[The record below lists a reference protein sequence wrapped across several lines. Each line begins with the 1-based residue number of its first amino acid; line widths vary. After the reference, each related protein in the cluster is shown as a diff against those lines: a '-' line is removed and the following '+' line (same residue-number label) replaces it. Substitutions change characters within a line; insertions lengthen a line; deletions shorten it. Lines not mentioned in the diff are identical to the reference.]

1 MTSFNKIPGTLR
13 VPGVYTEI
21 DSRNAVS
28 GTQLLALRVLLLG
41 QKLGTGT
48 AVALTPVPVTS
59 VEQARAQ
66 FGAGSM
72 LATMAEAALAS
83 NPSSEIVALPITDN
97 VAGTVATASVTFGG
111 APTAAGTVSL
121 YIAGRKV
128 DVPVATTSTPAA
140 LATLLAGL
148 INDDTGL
155 CVTAVVD
162 GVNAAKVNLSA
173 RHKGEAYNGVDVRA
187 GYFGETLPAGLTVA
201 TSSLT
206 GGTGNPDITAAL
218 AAIGDQWY
226 HLLAMPYTD
235 AANLAVLETEL
246 ASRFDPAREIETHAI
261 AAASGALGTLSSLGN
276 SRNSPHLTIVAA
288 RGEPTPAFAK
298 AAETAAIVA
307 LYASADPARPLQT
320 LPYAFCKA
328 PAAKDRFTQQEREIL
343 LHDGIATTYVDAG
356 GVICTE
362 RLITTYKTNANGADD
377 TAYLDVETLLTLTT
391 IRHDWRDSIRR
402 KYPRHKLANDGT
414 RFAAGQ
420 AVVTPNVIKAE
431 AISKFREWE
440 QLGLVENFDQFKAD
454 LVVER
459 NQGDPNR
466 MDVVLPPDI
475 INGLRVVGTLIAF
488 RL

>member
-28 GTQLLALRVLLLG
+28 GTQLLPLRVLLLG

-48 AVALTPVPVTS
+48 AAALTPIAVTS
-59 VEQARAQ
+59 VEGARAA
-66 FGAGSM
+66 FGNGSM
-72 LATMAEAALAS
+72 LAVMAEAALAS
-83 NPSSEIVALPITDN
+83 NAISEIVALPIIDN
-97 VAGTVATASVTFGG
+97 VAGTAATASVSFGG
-111 APTAAGTVSL
+111 SPTEAGTVSL

-128 DVPVATTSTPAA
+128 QIAVASGDTPAA
-140 LATLLAGL
+140 LATLLAGT

-162 GVNAAKVNLSA
+162 GVVTSKVNLTA
-173 RHKGEAYNGVDVRA
+173 RHKGEAYNGVDVRV
-187 GYFGETLPAGLTVA
+187 GYFGEALPAGLTA
-201 TSSLT
+201 TTTNLAA
-206 GGTGNPDITAAL
+206 GTGNPDITPAL
-218 AAIGDQWY
+218 AAVGDQWF
-226 HLLAMPYTD
+226 HLIATPYTD
-235 AANLAVLETEL
+235 SASLTVLETEL
-246 ASRFDPAREIETHAI
+246 ASRFDPVREVEAHAF
-261 AAASGALGTLSSLGN
+261 AASAGNLGYMSTLGN
-276 SRNSPHLTIVAA
+276 SRNSPHLTIVAC
-288 RGEPTPAFAK
+288 RGEPTPHFAK

-328 PAAKDRFTQQEREIL
+328 PAAKDRFTLQEREIL
-343 LHDGIATTYVDAG
+343 LHDGIATTYVDSG
-356 GVICTE
+356 GVIVTE

-377 TAYLDVETLLTLTT
+377 TAYLDVKTLLTLMTL
-391 IRHDWRDSIRR
+391 RHDWRDSIRR

-440 QLGLVENFDQFKAD
+440 ELGLVENFDQFKAD